1 MFADILDSL
10 RNPEGDPQMAE
21 AIAIY
26 NRGLELQSSANQSLG
41 QIQQLIAE
49 NNATAAAE
57 KLKTAITG
65 ATLTFDQTML
75 GAINDGIWQL
85 VKLQGGEA
93 EGMSLGG
100 IVYASNGQMINFQ
113 KKGTDTVPAM
123 LTPGEFVVNR
133 QSTKDN
139 LSLLQNINSGNYN
152 KGGRVGYYTLD
163 RLPSRQ
169 QHNSLL
175 YPPYYSCHY

>member
-1 MFADILDSL
+1 
-10 RNPEGDPQMAE
+10 MAE

-123 LTPGEFVVNR
+123 LTPGEFVMSRYAVNNHGV
-133 QSTKDN
+133 DN
-139 LSLLQNINSGNYN
+139 MKALNNGESIGDSVYNYSISVN
-152 KGGRVGYYTLD
+152 VKSDANPDEIARAVMAQIKQVDSKKLRGA
-163 RLPSRQ
+163 RL
-169 QHNSLL
+169 
-175 YPPYYSCHY
+175 